1 MLFSKYKQWI
11 EMKCVCGNEAKKIKT
26 ELELFDGS
34 LMVRDVEAYYCP
46 SCKEELFTSEQLKQ
60 IQQRCDW
67 DGNRQGSKG

>member
-1 MLFSKYKQWI
+1 
-11 EMKCVCGNEAKKIKT
+11 MKCVCGAEAKKIKT

-46 SCKEELFTSEQLKQ
+46 SCKEELFTSEQLKL